1 MPTASAAASGTPQG
15 AAALRVDVLPSLV
28 QPGGSARVAV
38 SYVKNALV
46 QVNVHLPQQH
56 PFWLSGTTDSHG
68 HLTLAVR
75 VPRHVPLRHGHA
87 VVSLDV
93 RAMAGPWHSLATLSA
108 VVRPG
113 ATRHINV
120 SYTPQTPVRALVTVP
135 GARPLRLFGV
145 TDSQGHL
152 QLSLMV
158 PRGITVHQG
167 RTTAHVAVFAWA
179 GTQHARATRTLAI
192 SDMVVSVTLGPLV
205 NCLQTQTVHVA
216 YHPNVPLRIVLLF
229 PHNHQLALTAHTDRQ
244 GGATVSVR
252 LAYVKAPNPLH
263 SGVEA
268 IDTSVRP
275 PRLERIAF
283 AVALPPACRS
293 SAQGSS
299 GP

>member
-1 MPTASAAASGTPQG
+1 
-15 AAALRVDVLPSLV
+15 VLPSLV
-28 QPGGSARVAV
+28 QPGGTARVAV
-38 SYVKNALV
+38 SYVKDALV
-46 QVNVHLPQQH
+46 QVSVHLPQQH
-56 PFWLSGTTDSHG
+56 PFWLFDTTDSHG
-68 HLTLAVR
+68 HLTLAIR

-108 VVRPG
+108 VMRPG

-120 SYTPQTPVRALVTVP
+120 SYTPQTPVRALVTFP

-152 QLSLMV
+152 RLLVTV
-158 PRGITVHQG
+158 PRNITVQHG
-167 RTTAHVAVFAWA
+167 RAMAHVAVFAWA
-179 GTQHARATRTLAI
+179 GTQHARATRIVTI
-192 SDMVVSVTLGPLV
+192 SDMVVSVVRSPIA

-216 YHPNVPLRIVLLF
+216 YHPNALLRVVLLF
-229 PHNHQLALTAHTDRQ
+229 PNNHQLSLAAHTDRQ
-244 GGATVSVR
+244 GLATVSVK
-252 LAYVKAPNPLH
+252 LAYVKAANPVR
-263 SGVEA
+263 SGVEV

-283 AVALPPACRS
+283 AVALPQACRS
-293 SAQGSS
+293 SAQGSN